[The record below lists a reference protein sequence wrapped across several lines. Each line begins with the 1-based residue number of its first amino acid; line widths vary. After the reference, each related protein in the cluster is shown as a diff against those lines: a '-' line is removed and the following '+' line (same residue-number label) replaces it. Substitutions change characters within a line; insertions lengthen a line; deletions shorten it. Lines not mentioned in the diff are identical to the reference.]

1 MASMGG
7 VFDPV
12 QLSSFLTVARYLSF
26 TRAAE
31 RLGIR
36 QSTVSQHV
44 RKLET
49 AVGRQLLVR
58 DTHSVALTPDGAAMV
73 EFAGTILDTVER
85 ARAHFNDSR
94 VRGRLRF
101 GMSEDL
107 VLTRLPNILTEFRR
121 KHPLVDLELTVD
133 HIATLRRLGENR
145 DLDLVFGK
153 RMPGEE
159 HGIRVWSDRFV
170 WVAGPEFPALGAD
183 DPVPLVGYPAPSM
196 SRQVAVTALEAA
208 GRAWRMVCSSKSLNG
223 VQAAA
228 LAGLGVF
235 AHAES
240 LIPPGLAPAPESA
253 GLPPLPR
260 VDFMLSGG
268 RAGLHGPA
276 AALARTIQHSA
287 LWITRELLGP
297 S

>member
-1 MASMGG
+1 MA

-12 QLSSFLTVARYLSF
+12 RLRSFATVARCLSF

-31 RLGIR
+31 RLGLR

-44 RKLET
+44 RKLE
-49 AVGRQLLVR
+49 AEVGRPLLAR
-58 DTHSVALTPDGAAMV
+58 DTHSVALTPDGAAML
-73 EFAGTILDTVER
+73 EFAGTILDTVDR
-85 ARAHFNDSR
+85 ARAHFGDSA

-107 VLTRLPNILTEFRR
+107 VLTRLPSILTEFRR
-121 KHPLVDLELTVD
+121 RHPLVDLELTVD
-133 HIATLRRLGENR
+133 HTATLRALGDHR

-153 RMPGEE
+153 RMPGEA

-170 WVAGPEFPALGAD
+170 WVAGPELPPLGRAD
-183 DPVPLVGYPAPSM
+183 RVPLVGYPAPSL
-196 SRQVAVTALEAA
+196 SRDAAVTALEAA
-208 GRAWRMVCSSKSLNG
+208 GRPWRMVCSSKSLNG

-240 LIPPGLAPAPESA
+240 LIPPGLAVAPSSA
-253 GLPPLPR
+253 GLPPLPGF
-260 VDFMLSGG
+260 DFMLSGG

-276 AALARTIQHSA
+276 AALAHSIQHAA
-287 LWITRELLGP
+287 LWTGG
-297 S
+297 SAVTK